1 MKILLKILKGKSWM
15 EGVGE
20 KNEYLSHVI
29 SGIRKRIPYAFPCW
43 KCHESCSSQRQWN
56 LALSQ
61 GSLVFIINSYFQSN
75 KGENSS
81 GKNKE
86 VSNPGS
92 NISVQCCNE
101 GQRRLCSFKS
111 RSKHRQEEKAH
122 ALLPTECQIHSA
134 RSQPLFLSGGFFS
147 LGLPNPASQS
157 TFEKPHLL
165 IMKHIFCTICCAQGF
180 MGIISFHSTTIL
192 GGHAH
197 LIPILQTR

>member
-1 MKILLKILKGKSWM
+1 M

-20 KNEYLSHVI
+20 KNEYLGHVI
-29 SGIRKRIPYAFPCW
+29 SGIRERIPYAFPCW
-43 KCHESCSSQRQWN
+43 KCHESCSSQRQWS

-92 NISVQCCNE
+92 NISAQCCNE

-111 RSKHRQEEKAH
+111 RSKHRQEEKVH
-122 ALLPTECQIHSA
+122 TLFPLECQIHSA
-134 RSQPLFLSGGFFS
+134 RSQPLFLSGEFFS
-147 LGLPNPASQS
+147 LAFPSSGSQS
-157 TFEKPHLL
+157 TFENPHLI
-165 IMKHIFCTICCAQGF
+165 IMKYICHMLCVEVYGDYLISLHNNPRRSCPSYPY
-180 MGIISFHSTTIL
+180 IIDKVTEDKK
-192 GGHAH
+192 GK
-197 LIPILQTR
+197 